1 MAPGRAILRVV
12 CGATYAC
19 TLTRVHFHSVRFVLD
34 HLPLSSPDRA
44 VFSLCLKMIHLDWV
58 WGGGSAGGFTYGT
71 CRLLEQ
77 SSELNVAFFSAGVF
91 AILPGAEIE
100 HQTALRREL

>member
-1 MAPGRAILRVV
+1 
-12 CGATYAC
+12 
-19 TLTRVHFHSVRFVLD
+19 
-34 HLPLSSPDRA
+34 
-44 VFSLCLKMIHLDWV
+44 MIHLDWV

-100 HQTALRREL
+100 HQTDQLKALIFRSTFASNDSENRADDKR